1 MDLNQYTPST
11 AAQPDLS
18 VNVIQNVSTV
28 CPPMQEQIKI
38 ANYLDGI
45 CKKNEETGDSVVY
58 IGQAGARKNGEGI
71 LNRLQEHKRNP
82 EKDYWTEA
90 IVFTTSNN
98 SFGPTEISYRE
109 NRFCNLTVQA
119 KRYVVK
125 NGNDPTPGN
134 ITEEKESELEEFID
148 NAKIIMGTLGHKV
161 FVPLATSTP
170 APVVT
175 EEDMSDTS
183 DELLYFNHSGIKATG
198 KRTSD
203 GFMVLKGSQICSKLT
218 KSCPDPT
225 LRNREKYA
233 SKVNE
238 NFVLIEDILFTSPSS
253 AASYIG
259 GASLSS
265 NACWCNAEGT
275 TLKNIDAK

>member
-1 MDLNQYTPST
+1 M
-11 AAQPDLS
+11 
-18 VNVIQNVSTV
+18 
-28 CPPMQEQIKI
+28 
-38 ANYLDGI
+38 
-45 CKKNEETGDSVVY
+45 VY

-98 SFGPTEISYRE
+98 SFGPTEISYLE
-109 NRFCNLTVQA
+109 NRFCNLALQA
-119 KRYVVK
+119 NRYVVK

-161 FVPLATSTP
+161 FVPLATSAP
-170 APVVT
+170 APLVT
-175 EEDMSDTS
+175 EEVLSDTS
-183 DELLYFNHSGIKATG
+183 DELLYFDHSGVKATG

-203 GFMVLKGSQICSKLT
+203 GFVVLKGSQICSKLT

-233 SKVNE
+233 SKVDE
-238 NFVLIEDILFTSPSS
+238 NFMLIEDILFTSPSS

-259 GASLSS
+259 GASLSG